1 MERRM
6 RGNSHVRCGVGEKAA
21 ITSKP
26 YLSLYP
32 DFNAKI
38 SIRADHSHDF
48 ESFKV
53 ATYGLCISCG
63 CETSDGLYCS
73 DCDPDDD
80 HEFCQECEQAC
91 YETWEVIN
99 YRGDFIRVC
108 ARCLDNYYRFCEHCE
123 EYHPKSEFTTVAD
136 GSSVCQR
143 CLENDFALC
152 NDCDQYFLA
161 DELVPFVDSD
171 GKTIYLCESCLAQK
185 EASA

>member
-1 MERRM
+1 M

-38 SIRADHSHDF
+38 SIRDSHDF

-143 CLENDFALC
+143 CLENDF
-152 NDCDQYFLA
+152 DCDQYFLA